1 MEKIIRLTKAHH
13 KDFLNINKVIR
24 ETITNSSWFMP
35 ISIDHLE
42 NTFDANSTLV
52 VYGAEV
58 DGKIACVSTY
68 DTDKEECCE
77 LTRALGIESD
87 KVAEIGYSMT
97 LPEYRGQNLM
107 QKVNL
112 ALIEIAKEQGIE
124 YLVATAHPDNIASNK
139 SLAKIGMECK
149 TQIIRAG
156 KYLRN
161 VYMIKL

>member
-13 KDFLNINKVIR
+13 KDFVNINKVIR

-42 NTFDANSTLV
+42 NIFDANSTLV

-58 DGKIACVSTY
+58 DGKIACVSAY
-68 DTDKEECCE
+68 DTDKEEWCE

-87 KVAEIGYSMT
+87 KVAEIGCSMT
-97 LPEYRGQNLM
+97 LPEYRGKNLM
-107 QKVNL
+107 HKVNL
-112 ALIEIAKEQGIE
+112 ELVKDAKQKGFE
-124 YLVATAHPDNIASNK
+124 YLVATAHPDNVASNK
-139 SLAKIGMECK
+139 SLAKLGMECK
-149 TQIIRAG
+149 AQIVRAN